1 LKKGANRKQGE
12 SMIPADAASGAA
24 TVSALLENLRSVIRE
39 ARQQALRAV
48 DLVQV
53 RTCWIVGQHIVEF
66 EQGGAA
72 RAEYGAG
79 LMQRLAVEL
88 TREFGRG
95 FDKTNLRFMRQF
107 YLAFPIRDALR
118 RELSWTHYR
127 VLLRVDDAAAR
138 EWYMNEAAAQ
148 NWNTRALERQIRRLY
163 FERLL
168 SSREG
173 DRKALRDEA
182 AEKLEPIQASPR
194 EFVRDPV
201 LLEFLGLPGT
211 GKLLE
216 SKLEDALLDDYP
228 PFRGGT
234 SRRDPPRAT
243 RAGRT
248 DDEWLT
254 AQTPQTKA
262 QVSALL

>member
-1 LKKGANRKQGE
+1 
-12 SMIPADAASGAA
+12 
-24 TVSALLENLRSVIRE
+24 
-39 ARQQALRAV
+39 
-48 DLVQV
+48 
-53 RTCWIVGQHIVEF
+53 
-66 EQGGAA
+66 
-72 RAEYGAG
+72 
-79 LMQRLAVEL
+79 MQRLAVEL

-168 SSREG
+168 SSLEG

-201 LLEFLGLPGT
+201 LLEFLGLPDT